1 MKLTATKIAIV
12 LGTASLAAGCSGGG
26 GSAESMPTPPAAAN
40 SAPTISS
47 IANQTIDEGDATS
60 VLAFTVGDA
69 ETSADALTVSVSSS
83 NGSML
88 PVGLLGFAKNTSRV
102 EADTAASMAS
112 TSAVRSRSGALI
124 TRLPA
129 YVPAIS

>member
-60 VLAFTVGDA
+60 VLVFTVGEARTCSDLA
-69 ETSADALTVSVSSS
+69 VHEWIFHYANLR
-83 NGSML
+83 NG
-88 PVGLLGFAKNTSRV
+88 
-102 EADTAASMAS
+102 
-112 TSAVRSRSGALI
+112 
-124 TRLPA
+124 
-129 YVPAIS
+129 YVL